1 MLSAKMKAKKLIL
14 LFVLFI
20 TCICDAGTVHH
31 VLISTT
37 EQKMMGHTFKHV
49 MTSGGAEKDQF
60 FIDGRVVAQ
69 DIYLQKFEQLQKKEW
84 EEQSLRDQAMRRS
97 RIEFAD
103 MVQVE
108 IAAKLVN
115 KLVMQLTQLFEQITN
130 PALEPF
136 YVFTHS
142 TIDSQDQLHQLKDFV
157 QQLDVAVQKK
167 IVHNDFQGLQL
178 LVTQLEHWPERLE
191 KFFQNTVHH
200 AIKKSDDTMMLK
212 ELLKLV
218 C

>member
-1 MLSAKMKAKKLIL
+1 MKAKKLIL

-20 TCICDAGTVHH
+20 AQICDAGTVHH
-31 VLISTT
+31 VLISMT
-37 EQKMMGHTFKHV
+37 EQKMMGHLFKHV
-49 MTSGGAEKDQF
+49 MTSGGAEKDEF
-60 FIDGRVVAQ
+60 FIDGRVVAKDMYVQ
-69 DIYLQKFEQLQKKEW
+69 EFDRLQKQEW
-84 EEQSLRDQAMRRS
+84 DEQSLQQQAMRRS

-115 KLVMQLTQLFEQITN
+115 KLVMQLTQLFEQIAN
-130 PALEPF
+130 PALEQF
-136 YVFTHS
+136 YVFTDS
-142 TIDSQDQLHQLKDFV
+142 TIDSQDQLKQLKDFT
-157 QQLDVAVQKK
+157 QQLDVSVQKK
-167 IVHNDFQGLQL
+167 IVHNDFQGLNL
-178 LVTQLEHWPERLE
+178 LFSKLEHWPERLE